1 MGRNI
6 NSSKLTKQLI
16 LSKVSQVTIFSTYL
30 NLSDKLVQY
39 CIDTGE
45 LICSPIRDDI
55 HPTCGF
61 RYDSKG
67 KLKFRDFAG
76 YFWGDCFD
84 AVALVLSTIKG
95 KQYNVS
101 NKNDFI
107 AILTHIT
114 YTFKNIFYGTEI
126 DTNSISLIN
135 NSLELIKKKKPIIE
149 LVVREWTEED
159 KKYWNNDYRN

>member
-76 YFWGDCFD
+76 YFGEIVLMLLLLLWEVFIINNTI
-84 AVALVLSTIKG
+84 LVIVK
-95 KQYNVS
+95 
-101 NKNDFI
+101 
-107 AILTHIT
+107 
-114 YTFKNIFYGTEI
+114 
-126 DTNSISLIN
+126 ISL
-135 NSLELIKKKKPIIE
+135 
-149 LVVREWTEED
+149 
-159 KKYWNNDYRN
+159 KYFVI

>member
-45 LICSPIRDDI
+45 LICSPIRDDV

-61 RYDSKG
+61 RYDNKG
-67 KLKFRDFAG
+67 KLIKKTFHIREFIILERLRFLKNNL
-76 YFWGDCFD
+76 YKIQII
-84 AVALVLSTIKG
+84 STIKH
-95 KQYNVS
+95 
-101 NKNDFI
+101 NKNPV
-107 AILTHIT
+107 
-114 YTFKNIFYGTEI
+114 
-126 DTNSISLIN
+126 
-135 NSLELIKKKKPIIE
+135 LESVK
-149 LVVREWTEED
+149 
-159 KKYWNNDYRN
+159 